1 MLDHLLPSKS
11 STASRNSVLQS
22 SHPVLPKPASATAPK
37 VTAHLPVL
45 KAQLGNTNSGAD
57 IASGV
62 LGRILAL
69 IGQEVG
75 IEPSELKAE
84 SEFSEVGIDSL
95 LSLTITSKIRAETGL
110 DFPPSVFVD
119 HPTVKDLQLL
129 VGGGQDHGLVTTRS
143 SSASSSDDEGQETQF
158 TSGATSVYAETPR
171 RDASS
176 SSGHMHACL
185 VVRQTIAEETG
196 VSIDEMKPSMSLA
209 DIGLDSLLSLTI
221 GGKLQEIL
229 HVDNAG
235 SILVESETLH
245 DVEQAT
251 CKALGLGNPDHTKP
265 VELLNSYIAAL
276 DSPDNSL
283 FPEDTF
289 HQPVAA
295 PSFPPATSILLS
307 GSPQAARLTLFLF
320 PDGSGSASS
329 YAAVAPSLDTSS
341 IAVYGLN
348 CPWRKTGA
356 EMTRLGMSMSTM
368 VARYVV
374 EVRRLLQQ
382 QSQTTSGRIALGGW
396 SAGGILALEASR
408 QLQQQPGGIKV
419 KQLILFDSPNPIGLQ
434 NPPQRMY
441 DFFDSLGIFGTGKGK
456 TPKWLREHFD
466 AFLRILDNYEPTP
479 LSGAPESL
487 IVYARDGI
495 CKDPNG
501 PRMETRPDDPREMLW
516 LLNNRTDFTADGW
529 ASILGPAK
537 LSIEVLDE
545 VNHFSLMDPGPKMKE
560 MGQIITEFLSREAS

>member
-1 MLDHLLPSKS
+1 MPDS
-11 STASRNSVLQS
+11 
-22 SHPVLPKPASATAPK
+22 ASATAPK

-45 KAQLGNTNSGAD
+45 KAQPGNTKSAAD
-57 IASGV
+57 VSSGV

-75 IEPSELKAE
+75 IEPSELKPE
-84 SEFSEVGIDSL
+84 SEFNEVGIDSL

-119 HPTVKDLQLL
+119 HPAVKDLQVL
-129 VGGGQDHGLVTTRS
+129 VGGGQDDSLVTARS
-143 SSASSSDDEGQETQF
+143 SSTSSSDDDDQETHP

-176 SSGHMHACL
+176 SSGHTHACL
-185 VVRQTIAEETG
+185 VVRQIIAEETG

-209 DIGLDSLLSLTI
+209 DIGVDSLLSLTI

-235 SILVESETLH
+235 SILVESETLQ
-245 DVEQAT
+245 DVEQAS
-251 CKALGLGNPDHTKP
+251 CKALGMSNPDLKKP
-265 VELLNSYIAAL
+265 GELLNSYTVAL

-283 FPEDTF
+283 LPEDTL
-289 HQPVAA
+289 HQSVAV
-295 PSFPPATSILLS
+295 PSFPQATSILLS

-329 YAAVAPSLDTSS
+329 YAAVAPSIDTSS

-382 QSQTTSGRIALGGW
+382 QSQTTSGRIVLGGW
-396 SAGGILALEASR
+396 SAGGILALEAAR
-408 QLQQQPGGIKV
+408 QLQQQPGAIKV

-495 CKDPNG
+495 CKNPNG

-537 LSIEVLDE
+537 LSVKVLDE

-560 MGQIITEFLSREAS
+560 MGQIVTDFLSREAS